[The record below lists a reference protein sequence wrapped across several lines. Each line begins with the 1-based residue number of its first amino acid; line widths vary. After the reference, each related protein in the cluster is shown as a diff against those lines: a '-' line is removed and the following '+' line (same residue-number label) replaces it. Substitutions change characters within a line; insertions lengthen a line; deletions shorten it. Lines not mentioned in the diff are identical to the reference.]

1 MTPSSL
7 EVHTGDIGEALCLY
21 RLRQMNVPC
30 EVVQLGTTDIIA
42 MVGIKPVR
50 IQVKTSRTVYEG
62 ARAKKDGGKKYPIR
76 ATYHFSVAKGSK
88 TKVALT
94 EADCDILALVG
105 LDHEGVLFLPMSGI
119 RHQKTKRVSATD
131 YLDPELA
138 ASSWNKAVRK
148 LY

>member
-7 EVHTGDIGEALCLY
+7 QVHTGDIGEALCLL

-30 EVVQLGTTDIIA
+30 EIVQLGTTDIIA
-42 MVGIKPVR
+42 MVGTRPVR
-50 IQVKTSRTVYEG
+50 VQVKTSRTVYEG
-62 ARAKKDGGKKYPIR
+62 ARAKKDGGQKYPIR

-105 LDHEGVLFLPMSGI
+105 IDHEGVLFLPMSGV
-119 RHQKTKRVSATD
+119 RHQKTKRVPAAD
-131 YLDPELA
+131 YENSDLA
-138 ASSWNKAVRK
+138 ADSWNKAVRK

>member
-1 MTPSSL
+1 
-7 EVHTGDIGEALCLY
+7 
-21 RLRQMNVPC
+21 MNVPC

-105 LDHEGVLFLPMSGI
+105 LDHEGVLFLPMSGV
-119 RHQKTKRVSATD
+119 RHQKTKRVPAAD
-131 YLDPELA
+131 YLDSELA
-138 ASSWNKAVRK
+138 ACSWNKAVRK

>member
-1 MTPSSL
+1 
-7 EVHTGDIGEALCLY
+7 
-21 RLRQMNVPC
+21 MNVPC

-62 ARAKKDGGKKYPIR
+62 ARAKKDGGQKYPIR

-119 RHQKTKRVSATD
+119 RHQKTKRVSAAD

>member
-1 MTPSSL
+1 
-7 EVHTGDIGEALCLY
+7 
-21 RLRQMNVPC
+21 MNVPC
-30 EVVQLGTTDIIA
+30 EIVQLGTTDIIA

-50 IQVKTSRTVYEG
+50 VQVKTSRTVYEG
-62 ARAKKDGGKKYPIR
+62 ARAKKDGGQKYPIR

>member
-7 EVHTGDIGEALCLY
+7 QVHTGDIGEALCLL

-30 EVVQLGTTDIIA
+30 EIVQLGTTDIIA
-42 MVGIKPVR
+42 MVGDRPVR
-50 IQVKTSRTVYEG
+50 VQVKTSRTVYEG
-62 ARAKKDGGKKYPIR
+62 SRAKKDGGQKYPIR

-105 LDHEGVLFLPMSGI
+105 IDHEGVLFLPMSGV
-119 RHQKTKRVSATD
+119 RHQKTKRVPAAD
-131 YLDPELA
+131 YENSDLA
-138 ASSWNKAVRK
+138 ADSWNKAVRK

>member
-1 MTPSSL
+1 M
-7 EVHTGDIGEALCLY
+7 CLY

-105 LDHEGVLFLPMSGI
+105 LDHEGVLFLPMSGV
-119 RHQKTKRVSATD
+119 RHQKTKRVPAAD
-131 YLDPELA
+131 YLDSELA
-138 ASSWNKAVRK
+138 ACSWNKAVRK

>member
-7 EVHTGDIGEALCLY
+7 QVHTGDIGEALCLL

-30 EVVQLGTTDIIA
+30 EIVQLGTTDIIA
-42 MVGIKPVR
+42 MVGTRPVR
-50 IQVKTSRTVYEG
+50 VQVKTSRTVYEG
-62 ARAKKDGGKKYPIR
+62 ARAKKDGGQKYPIR

-105 LDHEGVLFLPMSGI
+105 VDHEGVLFLPMSGV
-119 RHQKTKRVSATD
+119 RHQKTKRVPAAD
-131 YLDPELA
+131 YENPDLA
-138 ASSWNKAVRK
+138 ADSWNKAVRK

>member
-1 MTPSSL
+1 
-7 EVHTGDIGEALCLY
+7 
-21 RLRQMNVPC
+21 MNVPC
-30 EVVQLGTTDIIA
+30 EIVQLGTTDIIA

-50 IQVKTSRTVYEG
+50 VQVKTSRTVYEG
-62 ARAKKDGGKKYPIR
+62 ARAKKDGGQKYPIR

-105 LDHEGVLFLPMSGI
+105 LDHEGVLFVPMSGI
-119 RHQKTKRVSATD
+119 RHQKTKRVPAAD

-138 ASSWNKAVRK
+138 ACSWNKAVRK

>member
-1 MTPSSL
+1 
-7 EVHTGDIGEALCLY
+7 
-21 RLRQMNVPC
+21 MNVPC

-105 LDHEGVLFLPMSGI
+105 LDHEGVLFLPMSGV
-119 RHQKTKRVSATD
+119 RHQKTKRVPAAD

-138 ASSWNKAVRK
+138 ACSWNKAVRK

>member
-1 MTPSSL
+1 M
-7 EVHTGDIGEALCLY
+7 CLY

-105 LDHEGVLFLPMSGI
+105 LDHEGVLFLPMSGV
-119 RHQKTKRVSATD
+119 RHQKTKRVPAAD

-138 ASSWNKAVRK
+138 ACSWNKAVRK

>member
-1 MTPSSL
+1 M
-7 EVHTGDIGEALCLY
+7 CLY

-30 EVVQLGTTDIIA
+30 EIVQLGTTDIIA

-50 IQVKTSRTVYEG
+50 VQVKTSRTVYEG
-62 ARAKKDGGKKYPIR
+62 ARAKKDGGQKYPIR